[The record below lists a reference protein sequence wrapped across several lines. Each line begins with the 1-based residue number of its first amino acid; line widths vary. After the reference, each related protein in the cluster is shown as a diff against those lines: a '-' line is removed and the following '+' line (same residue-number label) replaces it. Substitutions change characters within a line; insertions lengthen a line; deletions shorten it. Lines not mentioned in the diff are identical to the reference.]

1 MRLKWGTIS
10 ELGAM
15 ILFAGECLKLTLEG
29 KTRWHQVIEQI
40 YQVGVR
46 SLGIT
51 VVAGLFVGAIMA
63 LQIDVQLKDFGAE
76 AFLGGLSTSTTLR
89 NVGPVL
95 IAFLLSG
102 KVGAYTSAEL
112 GTMEVTDQLNA
123 IRLLGADPIEYIILP
138 RIWAVVISSFLLLI
152 VGLIVTILGGI
163 FFSEVIGVNALSYIQ
178 NIPSVVTSWSLV
190 LSVFKSFLFG
200 ALIAIISC
208 YKGYSA
214 RGGAVGVG
222 RAVQSCAVTN
232 LMLIILTD
240 FVVSMGSSAL
250 QELFSVGALS

>member
-1 MRLKWGTIS
+1 MSYFS
-10 ELGAM
+10 ELIKNVGGMLLMA
-15 ILFAGECLKLTLEG
+15 LDCFHLTRAG
-29 KTRWHQVIEQI
+29 KTNWHQVINQI
-40 YQVGVR
+40 FQVGVR
-46 SLGIT
+46 SLGMT
-51 VVAGLFVGAIMA
+51 VTAGIFVGAIMA

-123 IRLLGADPIEYIILP
+123 IRLLGADPVECIILP

-152 VGLIVTILGGI
+152 VGLMVTILGGI
-163 FFSEVIGVNALSYIQ
+163 IFSQLLGVNALSYIQ
-178 NIPSVVTSWSLV
+178 NIPRIVTGWSIA
-190 LSVFKSFLFG
+190 LSVLKSFVFG
-200 ALIAIISC
+200 TIIAVVSC

-214 RGGAVGVG
+214 RGGSVGVG
-222 RAVQSCAVTN
+222 TAVQSCAVTN
-232 LMLIILTD
+232 LILIIFTD
-240 FVVSMGSSAL
+240 FFMSMVSSFL
-250 QELFSVGALS
+250 QDLFRVGYL